1 MKKNFIFVVM
11 SLLVMSAC
19 GEKKNFDVLNGEWDV
34 LSVGELAIP
43 DSVEAFLGFNITEH
57 LVYGSTGCNQLT
69 GALPVEV
76 NPEVPM
82 FAAMGSTRRMCADM
96 TVEDA
101 LLPALGQVVNFKVEG
116 NQLQL
121 IDGVGKVVVV
131 LQKR

>member
-1 MKKNFIFVVM
+1 MKKNLIFVVM

-43 DSVEAFLGFNITEH
+43 DSVEAFLGFNITKQ

>member
-1 MKKNFIFVVM
+1 
-11 SLLVMSAC
+11 
-19 GEKKNFDVLNGEWDV
+19 
-34 LSVGELAIP
+34 
-43 DSVEAFLGFNITEH
+43 
-57 LVYGSTGCNQLT
+57 
-69 GALPVEV
+69 
-76 NPEVPM
+76 
-82 FAAMGSTRRMCADM
+82 MCADM